1 MACHRAVPDGVIVSV
16 RLTPKAAQDSLDGIG
31 RLADGAE
38 VAIARVRAL
47 PADGA
52 ANKALIAVLAKALK
66 VPKSAVAIVSGAG
79 SRLKKLKIVGDA
91 PTLAGDIDR
100 WRRVS

>member
-1 MACHRAVPDGVIVSV
+1 MPGGIVISV
-16 RLTPKAAQDSLDGIG
+16 RLTPKAAHNSLDGIG
-31 RLADGAE
+31 SLADGAE
-38 VAIARVRAL
+38 VAMARVRAL

-52 ANKALIAVLAKALK
+52 ANKTLIAVLSKALK

-100 WRRVS
+100 WRRVP